1 MNKETAN
8 LLEQHFDTAFAAP
21 DGVAKLR
28 ELILTL
34 AMQGGLVE
42 QDTNDPPAGE
52 LLKELKAEKQK
63 LIKEKNIKKS
73 NPLPTINS
81 EEIPYALPQGWEW
94 VRLGELIELISGQHL
109 TPDKYNENGIGHPY
123 YTGPADF
130 GAMHP
135 HASRWTNIDRAM
147 AIKDDIL
154 LTVKGAGVG
163 KTNILSD
170 ETAAISRQLMALR
183 VTRINRD
190 YILRFLDTIF
200 YELQA
205 LAVGIA
211 IPGISRNDVL
221 LRKVPLPPLPEQH
234 RIVAR
239 IDQLMSR
246 CDELEK
252 LHKEREEQR
261 LAVHAAAVRG
271 LLNASDGSAWDF
283 IEQHF
288 SELYTVKENVAE
300 LRKTILQLSVM
311 GRLVPQDPNDPP
323 ADELLKEI
331 KAEKQRLIK
340 EKKIKKPKPLPPIKP
355 EEAAYERP
363 IGWEWV
369 RFGDMTTEIA
379 TGPFGSM
386 IHKSDYVSDGIPLI
400 NPSHM
405 VDGKIIHDSSVS
417 VSHRMAKK
425 LSSYRLFEN
434 DIVMARRGEMGRCAI
449 VTTESNRFLCGTGSF
464 VLRFIDNIDRQ
475 YILYLFKTEYVRE
488 YLGGNSV
495 GTTMTN
501 LNHGILNSMPILLP
515 SFPEQHRIVT
525 RIDQLMALCD
535 TLEQKIEATTGKQT
549 ELLNAVMAQV

>member
-1 MNKETAN
+1 MNRETAT

-252 LHKEREEQR
+252 LHKEREEKR

-271 LLNASDGSAWDF
+271 LLDASDDSAWDF

-300 LRKTILQLSVM
+300 LRKAILQLAVM

-323 ADELLKEI
+323 AGELLKEI

-340 EKKIKKPKPLPPIKP
+340 EKKIKKSKPLPSIKP
-355 EEAAYERP
+355 EEVP
-363 IGWEWV
+363 FNQPQGWAWV
-369 RFGDMTTEIA
+369 RLGDAMIKITDGTHHSPPNNETGDYLYISAKNIKENGVFLNNVTYVTKEVHNEIFSRCDPEFGNILYIKDGATTGIVTINNLTQPFSMLSSVALLKQPQQMNNYYLLFTLRSPFFYEEMRAGMTGVAITRVTLKKLHDA
-379 TGPFGSM
+379 L
-386 IHKSDYVSDGIPLI
+386 IPL
-400 NPSHM
+400 PP
-405 VDGKIIHDSSVS
+405 
-417 VSHRMAKK
+417 
-425 LSSYRLFEN
+425 L
-434 DIVMARRGEMGRCAI
+434 
-449 VTTESNRFLCGTGSF
+449 
-464 VLRFIDNIDRQ
+464 
-475 YILYLFKTEYVRE
+475 
-488 YLGGNSV
+488 
-495 GTTMTN
+495 
-501 LNHGILNSMPILLP
+501 
-515 SFPEQHRIVT
+515 PEQQRIVT

-535 TLEQKIEATTGKQT
+535 RLEQHIDAATGKQT